1 MFQSALDF
9 LSKEN
14 SKTLFIKIPKEQ
26 LSNEYIRIF
35 ENGKEKKLKKIDG
48 SKILGN
54 LAPFILNPI
63 QTAFFE
69 YYKGE
74 NAIISTPTGTGKTI
88 SFYYALFY
96 KGVKKTVYISPTRAL
111 ANQIYKE
118 LKEKTSL
125 NIVLKTGEYDTFIP
139 KDYDVVVCTAESFV
153 SACRNKNDWVDLAKL
168 IVFDEIHVITHELR
182 SLAYEEALI
191 YAKEMKKSLLLL
203 SATIPGMEEL
213 VGWLDIS
220 LVIQSDW
227 RSIPLERR
235 FYEIVTP
242 TQNNIEEFVELLLEE
257 ILYENLKNNYKTIL
271 VVPSKKIGWLILEE
285 LEKKGFK
292 ALNETVPFAKRVE
305 GEIRTAFHNADIP
318 KEERELIEEMFKD
331 KNSKLTLLIAT
342 QTLAMGFNS
351 PADDVIIIVKNF
363 RGSLFPNILD
373 LLQFEGR
380 AGRMGFTKKGKG
392 IVHYIVGKGKKTKEL
407 LKKELESWRNKEFS
421 TTLEKNYNFLFNLL
435 ENKFK
440 NLTDLVQEEVEEDEL
455 ALKIR
460 ESIDNIS
467 LIFLGI
473 MSKSF
478 DLIKNSFFFYK
489 IKNNR
494 KLISWFNELNNE
506 IIAILKEKGL
516 IKGKR
521 LSVEGR
527 LLSSFYIHPT
537 NYFLFKKNV
546 LKYKEL
552 FEEDFWNLWNNLPIL
567 LSGDYRIPDFYPNYW
582 ENELNE
588 EIIPTED
595 NYLGLLLY
603 GIGYFGEFINLEIK
617 EGKDELFYLIQ
628 KVKPPVWTMNL
639 AIDIPRI
646 IYFLEKTLK
655 LKIINLNINKE
666 DLKRL
671 ELSFIYGIHPN
682 FSLLA
687 LIKKIGYV
695 RAYLLKELA
704 LTLGLK
710 NEKELKSKIEEI
722 KNNELIIE
730 GVIENLKEKY
740 LKKLKYLIKEKF
752 NTELVSDKVK
762 EQLNYFLNNERKELI
777 KALELLEKS
786 KN

>member
-9 LSKEN
+9 LSKDN

-26 LSNEYIRIF
+26 LSDEYIRIF

-48 SKILGN
+48 SRILGN
-54 LAPFILNPI
+54 LAPFTLNPI

-74 NAIISTPTGTGKTI
+74 STIISTPTGTGKTI

-96 KGVKKTVYISPTRAL
+96 KGIKKTIYISPTRAL

-139 KDYDVVVCTAESFV
+139 KNYDVVVCTAESFV
-153 SACRNKNDWVDLAKL
+153 SACRNKNNWVEEAKL

-213 VGWLDIS
+213 VDWLDIS

-227 RSIPLERR
+227 RPIPLERR

-242 TQNNIEEFVELLLEE
+242 NQNNIGEFVDLLLEE
-257 ILYENLKNNYKTIL
+257 ILYQNLKNNYKTIL

-285 LEKKGFK
+285 LEKRGFK
-292 ALNETVPFAKRVE
+292 ALNETVPFAKRIE

-331 KNSKLTLLIAT
+331 RNSKLTLLIAT

-351 PADDVIIIVKNF
+351 PADDVIIIVKNIK
-363 RGSLFPNILD
+363 GYLFPNILD

-392 IVHYIVGKGKKTKEL
+392 TVHYIVGKGKKTKEL
-407 LKKELESWRNKEFS
+407 LKKELESWKSKEFS
-421 TTLEKNYNFLFNLL
+421 TILERNYKFLFKVL
-435 ENKFK
+435 ENKLK
-440 NLTDLVQEEVEEDEL
+440 SLTDLVHLEIEDEFSV
-455 ALKIR
+455 KIID
-460 ESIDNIS
+460 SINNIS

-473 MSKSF
+473 MSKGF
-478 DLIKNSFFFYK
+478 DLIKNSFFFHK
-489 IKNNR
+489 IKSNE
-494 KLISWFNELNNE
+494 KLVKMFVELNNV
-506 IIAILKEKGL
+506 IIQILKERGL

-521 LSVEGR
+521 LSVEGK

-537 NYFLFKKNV
+537 NYFLFKKSV
-546 LKYKEL
+546 QKFKEV
-552 FEEDFWNLWNNLPIL
+552 FEDDFWNLWNNLPIL
-567 LSGDYRIPDFYPNYW
+567 LDGNYEIPDFYPNYW
-582 ENELNE
+582 ENELYE
-588 EIIPTED
+588 EIIPFRRCQ
-595 NYLGLLLY
+595 GLLLY

-628 KVKPPVWTMNL
+628 KVKPPVWVMNL
-639 AIDIPRI
+639 TIDIPRI
-646 IYFLEKTLK
+646 IYFLKKALK
-655 LKIINLNINKE
+655 LKIIDLNISE
-666 DLKRL
+666 EELKRI

-687 LIKKIGYV
+687 QVKKIGYV
-695 RAYLLKELA
+695 RAYLLRELA

-722 KNNELIIE
+722 KNNELVIE
-730 GVIENLKEKY
+730 SVIENLKEKY
-740 LKKLKYLIKEKF
+740 LKKLRYIIKEKF
-752 NTELVSDKVK
+752 NTEFVSEKVM

-777 KALELLEKS
+777 KALELLEKYG
-786 KN
+786 

>member
-9 LSKEN
+9 LSKDN

-26 LSNEYIRIF
+26 LSDEYIRIF

-48 SKILGN
+48 SRILGN
-54 LAPFILNPI
+54 LAPFTLNPI

-74 NAIISTPTGTGKTI
+74 STIISTPTGTGKTI

-96 KGVKKTVYISPTRAL
+96 KGIKKTIYISPTRAL

-139 KDYDVVVCTAESFV
+139 KNYDVVVCTAESFV
-153 SACRNKNDWVDLAKL
+153 SACRNKNNWVEEAKL

-213 VGWLDIS
+213 VDWLDIS

-227 RSIPLERR
+227 RPIPLERR

-242 TQNNIEEFVELLLEE
+242 NQNNIGEFVDLLLEE
-257 ILYENLKNNYKTIL
+257 ILYQNLKNNYKTIL

-285 LEKKGFK
+285 LEKRGFK
-292 ALNETVPFAKRVE
+292 ALNETVPFAKRIE

-331 KNSKLTLLIAT
+331 RNSKLTLLIAT

-351 PADDVIIIVKNF
+351 PADDVIIIVKNIK
-363 RGSLFPNILD
+363 GYLFPNILD

-392 IVHYIVGKGKKTKEL
+392 TVHYIVGKGKKTKEL
-407 LKKELESWRNKEFS
+407 LKKELESWKSKEFS
-421 TTLEKNYNFLFNLL
+421 TILERNYKFLFKVL
-435 ENKFK
+435 ENKLK
-440 NLTDLVQEEVEEDEL
+440 SLTDLVHLEIEDEFSV
-455 ALKIR
+455 KIID
-460 ESIDNIS
+460 SINNIS

-473 MSKSF
+473 MSKGF
-478 DLIKNSFFFYK
+478 DLIKNSFFFHK
-489 IKNNR
+489 IKSNE
-494 KLISWFNELNNE
+494 KLVKMFVELNNV
-506 IIAILKEKGL
+506 IIQILKEKGL

-521 LSVEGR
+521 LSVEGK

-537 NYFLFKKNV
+537 NYFLFKKDV
-546 LKYKEL
+546 QKFKEV
-552 FEEDFWNLWNNLPIL
+552 FEDDFWNLWNNLPIL
-567 LSGDYRIPDFYPNYW
+567 LDGNYEIPDFYPNYW
-582 ENELNE
+582 ENELYE
-588 EIIPTED
+588 EIIPFRRCQ
-595 NYLGLLLY
+595 GLLLY

-628 KVKPPVWTMNL
+628 KVKPPVWVMNL
-639 AIDIPRI
+639 TIDIPRI
-646 IYFLEKTLK
+646 IYFLKKALK
-655 LKIINLNINKE
+655 LKIIDLNISE
-666 DLKRL
+666 EELKRI

-687 LIKKIGYV
+687 QVKKIGYV
-695 RAYLLKELA
+695 RAYLLRELA

-722 KNNELIIE
+722 KNNELVIE
-730 GVIENLKEKY
+730 SVIENLKEKY
-740 LKKLKYLIKEKF
+740 LKKLRYIIKEKF
-752 NTELVSDKVK
+752 NTEFVSEKVM

-777 KALELLEKS
+777 KALELLEKYG
-786 KN
+786 